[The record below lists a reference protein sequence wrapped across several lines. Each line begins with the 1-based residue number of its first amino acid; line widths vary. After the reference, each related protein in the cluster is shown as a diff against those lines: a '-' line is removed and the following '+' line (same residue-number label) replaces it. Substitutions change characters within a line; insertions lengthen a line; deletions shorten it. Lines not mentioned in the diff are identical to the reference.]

1 VFLYS
6 IVYFSRLESNMFV
19 TYLLYFGYMG
29 VISLGVFLVT
39 GELLSP
45 RLLVHLSPLLVHKLI
60 YCTVLPQARSASSP
74 ACTST
79 TRSTAPSRS
88 TKPSRGS

>member
-45 RLLVHLSPLLVHKLI
+45 RLLVHL
-60 YCTVLPQARSASSP
+60 
-74 ACTST
+74 
-79 TRSTAPSRS
+79 AP
-88 TKPSRGS
+88 G

>member
-1 VFLYS
+1 VVVEVLHDVRYAQQALRPGHCSCFTNLTPPLCAGSTALYVFLYS

-39 GELLSP
+39 GELLSS
-45 RLLVHLSPLLVHKLI
+45 RLLVHLSPV
-60 YCTVLPQARSASSP
+60 
-74 ACTST
+74 
-79 TRSTAPSRS
+79 
-88 TKPSRGS
+88 